1 MFVPKIQITPKM
13 LFCASAL
20 ITVNAESRAPI
31 ESSRIEL
38 LPGLELDSKIRIES
52 RINIRPFPNHATGN

>member
-1 MFVPKIQITPKM
+1 MR
-13 LFCASAL
+13 L
-20 ITVNAESRAPI
+20 IEILLEMECEELRAPI